1 MTRRRARDADAPV
14 YPPQELRNRGAASG
28 YVTLETLRPKRFF
41 GAAGTPLAASRDRAL
56 GVTTT
61 PPSLDAA
68 IDARA
73 PLFDAAHVG
82 ALRIFNGFTE
92 GDPTLALDVFGR
104 TLVVLDHG
112 DETGDRRARV
122 DAAVTA
128 VRAKLP
134 WLKAAIW
141 KARRAETTEARNGV
155 LVWGDEADVD
165 RKVKENGVWYALSLT
180 MNRDEGLYLD
190 TRNLRVWARENLAG
204 RRVLNTF
211 AYTGSL
217 GIAARAAPA
226 KHVVQ
231 LDRSETFLDVARR
244 SSELNGFAAA
254 KRHLVAGDYF
264 TETSRMRREGALF
277 DCVFV
282 DPPFFSTT
290 QKGRVDL
297 EEAAAKVIDKAR
309 PLVADGGWLV
319 AVNNALWVSGAEW
332 MRVLIEGSRGYADL
346 EATVPVPDDVRGM
359 LATAQ
364 SAWPADPAP
373 FGHPT
378 KIAVLRVR
386 RKDGRKAT

>member
-1 MTRRRARDADAPV
+1 MIAAVFRR
-14 YPPQELRNRGAASG
+14 LGGASG
-28 YVTLETLRPKRFF
+28 
-41 GAAGTPLAASRDRAL
+41 GGRDRCL
-56 GVTTT
+56 GVTIT

-73 PLFDAAHVG
+73 SLFDAAHVG

-92 GDPTLALDVFGR
+92 GDASLALDVFGR

-112 DETGDRRARV
+112 DETGERRPRV
-122 DAAVTA
+122 DAVVEA

-134 WLKAAIW
+134 WLRAAIW
-141 KARRAETTEARNGV
+141 KARRAESAEARNGA
-155 LVWGDEADVD
+155 LVFGAESDVD
-165 RKVKENGVWYALSLT
+165 RKVREHGVWYALSLT

-190 TRNLRVWARENLAG
+190 TRNLRAWARENLVG

-217 GIAARAAPA
+217 GVAARSAPA

-231 LDRSETFLDVARR
+231 LDRSATFLDVARR
-244 SSELNGFAAA
+244 SSELNGFAVAR
-254 KRHLVAGDYF
+254 RHLVAGDYF
-264 TETSRMRREGALF
+264 TETSRMRREGTLF

-319 AVNNALWVSGAEW
+319 AVNNALWVSGADW
-332 MRVLIEGSRGYADL
+332 LRTLTEGSGGYAEL

-359 LATAQ
+359 LPSMA
-364 SAWPADPAP
+364 SSWPADPSP

-378 KIAVLRVR
+378 KIAVMRVR
-386 RKDGRKAT
+386 RKDGRKAV